1 MSASAAYMAATV
13 QAITS
18 AMRSGSTTITDTLTR
33 IALAEGVPRAAVQA
47 AIAAGRPT
55 TEGPDAATHRD

>member
-1 MSASAAYMAATV
+1 MMAPSAAYMAATV

-18 AMRSGSTTITDTLTR
+18 AMRSGSTTIADTLTR
-33 IALAEGVPRAAVQA
+33 IALAEGVPRADVQA

-55 TEGPDAATHRD
+55 TEVGDAASRR